1 MTIVMV
7 VTMVMMAMA
16 IVAMVVEVMLATMV
30 KSKPEDPRLDL
41 ADIVQKKG
49 RCRLS
54 SLIMTK
60 MVKMMKIIKFPGKK
74 DLFFLLKIN
83 LTEQIYQYE

>member
-1 MTIVMV
+1 
-7 VTMVMMAMA
+7 
-16 IVAMVVEVMLATMV
+16 MVVEMMLATMV

-74 DLFFLLKIN
+74 DLFFLLKIK